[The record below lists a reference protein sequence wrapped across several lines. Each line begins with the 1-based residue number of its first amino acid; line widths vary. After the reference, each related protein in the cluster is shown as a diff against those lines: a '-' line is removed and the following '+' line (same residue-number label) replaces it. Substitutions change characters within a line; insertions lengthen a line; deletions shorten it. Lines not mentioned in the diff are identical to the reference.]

1 MCTDTRARTRTQL
14 MSGLINFV
22 INAETG
28 GGDYMCVHPLSFLC
42 KVRPCLQCDG
52 CFLRAGDLIREVAW
66 GSAHAEVA
74 GAQNTKTP
82 PHCRG
87 PIPEAWRC
95 RPGWS
100 LAAGAWREC
109 GSDSAAGPAAGSVG
123 ATQRGCFLACDA
135 RRETERAKSD
145 AESSTDP
152 LLPSFLSS
160 PRCQHP
166 SLRLYFVSI
175 CSNSG
180 FSKKPRPAISIG
192 PLAKGCLVRGIPPQ
206 WPDPRRGLEHMA
218 RKCLCSADGYTELRC
233 FSPSQQISPEGTS
246 CPRKH
251 VNSICKALLLIQF
264 SPVPMDLT
272 IQRILKCLLCPQL
285 DPSACFELHKSNRL
299 MNMVNRTCFCWFCVE
314 EGRWDSH
321 LCARERQTRRV
332 TD

>member
-1 MCTDTRARTRTQL
+1 MQRLGGGTTCVCTHSVSCARLDRVSSVMDVSCELVTSYGKWPGGQHTRRWRAPRTQKRL
-14 MSGLINFV
+14 L
-22 INAETG
+22 T
-28 GGDYMCVHPLSFLC
+28 
-42 KVRPCLQCDG
+42 
-52 CFLRAGDLIREVAW
+52 
-66 GSAHAEVA
+66 A
-74 GAQNTKTP
+74 GA
-82 PHCRG
+82 RY
-87 PIPEAWRC
+87 R
-95 RPGWS
+95 RPGGAGQAGAW
-100 LAAGAWREC
+100 LGGAWREC

-233 FSPSQQISPEGTS
+233 FSPSQQISPGGTS